1 MAAGLDK
8 EKFAKSWE
16 LKVEASFSKPFY
28 RYCLFLSLMSV
39 FFYCNGVRLLL
50 WCFERV

>member
-16 LKVEASFSKPFY
+16 LKVEASFSKSLFIVIVYFY
-28 RYCLFLSLMSV
+28 R
-39 FFYCNGVRLLL
+39 
-50 WCFERV
+50 